1 MHNVIIENRPVKELC
16 LGFYNDRPIGPNIT
30 LSEYENM
37 RKMWGKEKL
46 QFNGNLELWIYKMEE
61 GSSAK
66 CGYGKNPQ
74 RIMITIPKMLLL

>member
-46 QFNGNLELWIYKMEE
+46 ELWIYKMEE

-66 CGYGKNPQ
+66 CGYGKKPQ
-74 RIMITIPKMLLL
+74 IIMITIPKMLLL